1 MQHDAFARPSLVPC
15 VGLSGWV
22 SDKPKRVNGNVERS
36 GRAAIVASRLISQM
50 FSLPAGQWI
59 AAFDASLAPLRLL
72 RPVRVRQS
80 SLSQSLVRMPPT
92 RLARTHRK
100 LAFS

>member
-1 MQHDAFARPSLVPC
+1 
-15 VGLSGWV
+15 
-22 SDKPKRVNGNVERS
+22 
-36 GRAAIVASRLISQM
+36 M